1 MINKLE
7 PFGTAIGTSEHN
19 LMKFIADNHYSL
31 NDPDNFNVLYPRL
44 GITSD
49 QTKHNMVES
58 SFWLRNGNFVRFK
71 TLEFGYTFKKKYRI
85 YFSADNLAVWSK
97 FKEWDPELN
106 WDSYPLS
113 QTFNIGAQFKF

>member
-1 MINKLE
+1 MQA
-7 PFGTAIGTSEHN
+7 FGSGIGTSEHN

-31 NDPDNFNVLYPRL
+31 NNPDNFNVRYPRL
-44 GITSD
+44 GITND
-49 QTKHNMVES
+49 QTKQNMVAS
-58 SFWLRNGNFVRFK
+58 SFWLRNGSFVRFK
-71 TLEFGYTFKKKYRI
+71 TLEFGYTFKKKHRI
-85 YFSADNLAVWSK
+85 YFSADNLAVWSE